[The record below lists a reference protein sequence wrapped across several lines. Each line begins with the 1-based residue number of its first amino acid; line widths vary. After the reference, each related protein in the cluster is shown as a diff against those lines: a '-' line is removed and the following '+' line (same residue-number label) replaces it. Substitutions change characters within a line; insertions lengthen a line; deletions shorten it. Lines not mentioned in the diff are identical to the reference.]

1 MRARGSGRGTTL
13 GERAGGDGRRGLDGS
28 RRGRTADGARSARS
42 YRRRGS
48 AALVLALALLT
59 GACSGGA
66 GTGGSSAATAPSS
79 ASAGE
84 RADAARARL
93 DANTLVPLEGGP
105 PAPEL
110 PVTVDSSDGRRVT
123 VEDASRILPLNGGV
137 AEIVFTLGLGDRV
150 VGRDITATF
159 EEAADLPLV
168 TKAHDVSAESVLSL
182 RPTVVLADTDT
193 GPAEALDQIR
203 DAGVPVVVLDPATE
217 LSDVT
222 TRTTRIAGALGV
234 PAAGEALNAR
244 IEGELAAARDA
255 VPEGSTPK
263 VAFLYMRGSAAVYLM
278 GGKGSGADS
287 LIAAAGAVDAGVDAG
302 LDKPFTPLTSE
313 ALVSARP
320 DVLLMMTKGLESVG
334 GVDGLVEIPGIQET
348 PAGMDRRVVTLED
361 GVLLGFGPRT
371 PLVIDILVDGLHA
384 AG

>member
-1 MRARGSGRGTTL
+1 MRVRGAVRWTASVQSG
-13 GERAGGDGRRGLDGS
+13 D
-28 RRGRTADGARSARS
+28 ADGAGTGARS
-42 YRRRGS
+42 RTRPARRRGGA
-48 AALVLALALLT
+48 AALVLSLALLT
-59 GACSGGA
+59 GACA
-66 GTGGSSAATAPSS
+66 GGGSGNSGDAGGDSGS
-79 ASAGE
+79 GASPASVGE
-84 RADAARARL
+84 RAEAARERL
-93 DANTLVPLEGGP
+93 DANTLVPLAGEP
-105 PAPEL
+105 PTPEL

-193 GPAEALDQIR
+193 GPSEAIDQIR

-217 LSDVT
+217 LADVT

-234 PAAGEALNAR
+234 PAAGEALNSR
-244 IEGELAAARDA
+244 MEKELTAARDA

-313 ALVSARP
+313 ALVNAQP

-334 GVDGLVEIPGIQET
+334 GVDGLVEIPGIRET
-348 PAGMDRRVVTLED
+348 PAGLDRRVVALED

-371 PLVIDILVDGLHA
+371 PLVIDILVEGLH
-384 AG
+384 GG